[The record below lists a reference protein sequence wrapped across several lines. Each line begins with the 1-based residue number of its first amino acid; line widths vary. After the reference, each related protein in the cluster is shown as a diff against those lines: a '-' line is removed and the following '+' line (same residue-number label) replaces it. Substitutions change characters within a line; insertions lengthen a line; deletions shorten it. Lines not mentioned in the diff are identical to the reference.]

1 MSETI
6 IVANRTGGQGKT
18 VAAQLLIWGMEVGGL
33 EPRRIAI
40 DSIGEGTKSKF
51 GKFCKRVREIR
62 VSPDQES
69 LRSDSK
75 AMLAHWDAVGKELL
89 NGGAVIDV
97 GANVIDS
104 IFAWAAARNAGSVLA
119 QRKAPPVTLVVPAQA
134 QAQALEDALHLL
146 ERSITEGGNLQ
157 ITRRVLLLNE
167 AFGGFDTYGTN
178 EDFTRLQR
186 MKEEHG
192 LRIGRLRKCTSAL
205 WPFIERLYLNMAD
218 VTEMDPS
225 DMEKKF
231 GLNPF
236 EAAGAQ
242 VDFLQWALQ
251 SLRMLNSLGLTPDNP
266 CDQGDDV
273 SLPA

>member
-18 VAAQLLIWGMEVGGL
+18 VAAQLMIWGMEVGGL

-62 VSPDQES
+62 VSPDEKS

-75 AMLAHWDAVGKELL
+75 AVLAHWDAVGKELL

-119 QRKAPPVTLVVPAQA
+119 QRKAPSVTLVVPTQA
-134 QAQALEDALHLL
+134 QAQA
-146 ERSITEGGNLQ
+146 
-157 ITRRVLLLNE
+157 
-167 AFGGFDTYGTN
+167 
-178 EDFTRLQR
+178 
-186 MKEEHG
+186 
-192 LRIGRLRKCTSAL
+192 
-205 WPFIERLYLNMAD
+205 
-218 VTEMDPS
+218 
-225 DMEKKF
+225 
-231 GLNPF
+231 
-236 EAAGAQ
+236 
-242 VDFLQWALQ
+242 
-251 SLRMLNSLGLTPDNP
+251 
-266 CDQGDDV
+266 
-273 SLPA
+273 